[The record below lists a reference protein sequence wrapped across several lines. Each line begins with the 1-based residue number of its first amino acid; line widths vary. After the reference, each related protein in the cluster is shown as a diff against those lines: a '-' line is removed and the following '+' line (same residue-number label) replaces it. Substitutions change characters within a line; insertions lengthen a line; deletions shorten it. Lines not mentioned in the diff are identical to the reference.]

1 MSARCSLIVNG
12 KAVRVSTGDTPVEAA
27 LAEGMIGSV
36 QALHGTALLGQGPG
50 PAARRMRARRSRPD
64 ALVSAALPGQR
75 IEPAEARTLPQA
87 SRKGSL
93 TEVRVLSP
101 HVVEAVVTLTKRID
115 LEPGHQVAVS
125 FEGLG
130 PLTLAPTLR
139 IDGTTELND
148 LVFHLPR
155 CERDGSLIE
164 ALAPNAAVKLKGPV
178 GRGQYR
184 PGGGRLVL
192 VASGTGFAP
201 IWSIA
206 HAARYIEPAR
216 EMHLIVGARDALDL
230 YMRDSLDWLRR
241 TGVARLVLIA
251 DRGRQRPPDV
261 RPGPLT
267 AHLPT
272 LRATDVVHVA
282 GCASTVGAVQVLAAS
297 VGARCYPIPVDL
309 G

>member
-12 KAVRVSTGDTPVEAA
+12 KSVRVSTGDTPVEAA
-27 LAEGMIGSV
+27 LAEGMIGPM

-50 PAARRMRARRSRPD
+50 PAVRRARARSKRPD
-64 ALVSAALPGQR
+64 ALKTAPLSGR
-75 IEPAEARTLPQA
+75 TIEPAEARALPQA

-93 TEVRVLSP
+93 SEVRVLSP

-125 FEGLG
+125 FEGLA

-139 IDGTTELND
+139 IAGTTELNE

-155 CERDGSLIE
+155 CERDGSLVE
-164 ALAPNAAVKLKGPV
+164 ALAPRAAVKVKGPV

-192 VASGTGFAP
+192 VAAGTGFAP

-216 EMHLIVGARDALDL
+216 ELHLIVGARDALDL

-241 TGVARLVLIA
+241 TGVARLVLTA

>member
-27 LAEGMIGSV
+27 LAEGMIGPM

-50 PAARRMRARRSRPD
+50 PAVRRARARSRRPD
-64 ALVSAALPGQR
+64 ALKTAPLSGR
-75 IEPAEARTLPQA
+75 TIEPAEARALPQA

-93 TEVRVLSP
+93 SEVRVLSP

-125 FEGLG
+125 FEGLA

-139 IDGTTELND
+139 IAGTTELNE

-155 CERDGSLIE
+155 CERDGSLVE
-164 ALAPNAAVKLKGPV
+164 ALAPRAAVKVKGPV

-192 VASGTGFAP
+192 VAAGTGFAP

-216 EMHLIVGARDALDL
+216 ELHLIVGARDALDL

-241 TGVARLVLIA
+241 TGVARLVLTA

-297 VGARCYPIPVDL
+297 VGARCSPIPVDL

>member
-27 LAEGMIGSV
+27 LAEGMIGSM
-36 QALHGTALLGQGPG
+36 QALHGTALLGQAPG
-50 PAARRMRARRSRPD
+50 PAARRAKPRRARPD
-64 ALVSAALPGQR
+64 ALVSAPLSGQLIEPVEARALPQ
-75 IEPAEARTLPQA
+75 T

-101 HVVEAVVTLTKRID
+101 HVVEAVITLTKRID

-139 IDGTTELND
+139 IDGTTEIND

-164 ALAPNAAVKLKGPV
+164 ALAPRAAVKLKGPV

-192 VASGTGFAP
+192 VAAGTGFAP

-241 TGVARLVLIA
+241 TGVARLVLTA

-282 GCASTVGAVQVLAAS
+282 GCPSTIGAVQVLAAS